1 MTTLTAWGKF
11 IHRERINQKLSLV
24 KLSEKAF
31 EHKNYANLIM
41 DIEKNKKPQVAFDT
55 IDKILIALGYEL
67 KDLFL
72 KN

>member
-1 MTTLTAWGKF
+1 M
-11 IHRERINQKLSLV
+11 
-24 KLSEKAF
+24 SEKAF